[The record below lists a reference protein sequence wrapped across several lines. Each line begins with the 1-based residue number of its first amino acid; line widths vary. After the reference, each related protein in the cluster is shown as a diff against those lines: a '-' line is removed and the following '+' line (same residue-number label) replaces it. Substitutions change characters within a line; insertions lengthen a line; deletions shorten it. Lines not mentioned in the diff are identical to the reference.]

1 VSYIGTTAGT
11 ASGLSNDLD
20 AGDFELHRI
29 VRSGH
34 QTLIFLLTIGS
45 FALGQS
51 TKDLALFAGCYEV
64 TSLSTKPADH
74 ETSLIPKR
82 FQLMTIPQG
91 SGDGFFLMRSVE
103 SETTYGPIFHIR
115 GWKPKSSS
123 KVEMFW
129 GTGFGGFRGTLKGS
143 GSRHIEGK
151 LKEWCD
157 HRCEYQR
164 RTVELQ
170 IQPIGCP
177 PEQHQRI
184 HVSSTRIMS
193 KGMALL
199 CLN

>member
-1 VSYIGTTAGT
+1 M
-11 ASGLSNDLD
+11 
-20 AGDFELHRI
+20 HRI

-164 RTVELQ
+164 RTWNCRYSRSGA
-170 IQPIGCP
+170 P
-177 PEQHQRI
+177 RN
-184 HVSSTRIMS
+184 STNDFTYQVRGS
-193 KGMALL
+193 RKGWLFFL
-199 CLN
+199 